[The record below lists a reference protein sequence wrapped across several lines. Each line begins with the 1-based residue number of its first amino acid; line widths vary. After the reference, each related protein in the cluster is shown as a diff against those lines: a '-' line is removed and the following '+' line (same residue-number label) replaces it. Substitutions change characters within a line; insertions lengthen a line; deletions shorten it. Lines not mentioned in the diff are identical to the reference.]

1 MFAVAVLGACAAAL
15 FAAAG
20 VAYAAFPGENG
31 KMAFTKGVRSTGFV
45 DEIYA
50 MNPYGTRLERL
61 THNSAYDYDPAW
73 SPNGKRIA
81 FSSNRRLAEGSA
93 ATEVYVMNAD
103 GSGVRRVTDA
113 PGDNWNPT
121 WSPSGARIA
130 FQTNRNV
137 TDADPLNTDIYSVRL
152 DGTGEKRLTSNTS
165 SDLQPDWSADGR
177 RIAFYSTRYENPADV
192 GEGSD
197 IFVMNA
203 DGSGVRRVT
212 ATPGYDENPD
222 WSPDG
227 TRIAFTNDFLNIYT
241 VNANGTGLQNLTR
254 LSATTEE
261 HSREPCWSPDG
272 TMIAFGG
279 RRIVGFDEDSNEPVF
294 GGGIYS
300 INPNGGREKRVQ
312 GTGAFG
318 GTQGLDW
325 QPLP

>member
-93 ATEVYVMNAD
+93 ATEVY
-103 GSGVRRVTDA
+103 
-113 PGDNWNPT
+113 
-121 WSPSGARIA
+121 
-130 FQTNRNV
+130 
-137 TDADPLNTDIYSVRL
+137 
-152 DGTGEKRLTSNTS
+152 
-165 SDLQPDWSADGR
+165 
-177 RIAFYSTRYENPADV
+177 
-192 GEGSD
+192 
-197 IFVMNA
+197 VMNA